1 MSQTEGALR
10 VRADRRVEG
19 SWEIVRDALMR
30 VGQGI
35 EGVRVELGER
45 EAFEAAPDAGAFRDF
60 VEVGVLWH
68 VDLEA
73 LEYAAEW
80 LIDEFDWVIDVARPA
95 YLA

>member
-1 MSQTEGALR
+1 MSRPEGALR

-19 SWEIVRDALMR
+19 SWEIVSRALER

-35 EGVRVELGER
+35 EGVRVELAER
-45 EAFEAAPDAGAFRDF
+45 AAFDAAPDAGAFRDF

-68 VDLEA
+68 ADLEP

-80 LIDEFDWVIDVARPA
+80 LIDEFDWVVDVARPA
-95 YLA
+95 YPT